1 MDRLKI
7 LFITNWYPTKE
18 EPAKAVW
25 AREHAKAV
33 KLYDDVR
40 VLHCAGSDLSLK
52 RLWRTEE
59 ESNEGLRDGIPTRR
73 VWYRPLP
80 IARLSYLVYLWSIF
94 RTFQQI
100 VKEGFRPDVIHVHV
114 YDAAGP
120 AILIGKLNHIP
131 VVVTEQFSSF
141 PRGLLGRLDLLKAWF
156 AFRWANMVLPVS
168 QALQKAIEN
177 YGLQAH
183 FQVIPNVAD
192 TALFYPPSG
201 VRVDTPPKRILY
213 VGQLVPVKG
222 VPYLL
227 QALSRL
233 SQSRQD
239 WHLDIVG
246 DGAARLEYENLAAD
260 LNLSA
265 QVAFQGLKTK
275 REVAD
280 FMRRADLFVL
290 PSLYETFSAPAI
302 EALATGTPVLATRCG
317 GPDDF
322 VTKDVGLLVAPG
334 DAEALCN
341 GLDHMLDHLHL
352 YSCTEIS
359 QYAAER
365 FSPEIVGAQLHA
377 VYNSVYYPTTSASQ
391 SRSSA

>member
-7 LFITNWYPTKE
+7 LFITNWYPTPE

-33 KLYDDVR
+33 KLYDDVH
-40 VLHCAGSDLSLK
+40 VLHCVGTDLSLK
-52 RLWRTEE
+52 SRWKTEE
-59 ESNEGLRDGIPTRR
+59 ESNEDLRDGIPTHR

-80 IARLSYLVYLWSIF
+80 IAKLSYLIYLWGIF
-94 RTFQQI
+94 RTFQLI

-114 YDAAGP
+114 YDAGGP
-120 AILIGKLNHIP
+120 AILIGRLNRIP

-141 PRGLLGRLDLLKAWF
+141 PRALLGRLDLLKARF
-156 AFRWANMVLPVS
+156 AFRWANKVLPVS

-177 YGLQAH
+177 YGLRAH
-183 FQVIPNVAD
+183 FQVVPNVAD
-192 TALFYPPSG
+192 TAIFYPPSSL
-201 VRVDTPPKRILY
+201 RTNQPPKRILY

-222 VPYLL
+222 IPYLL

-233 SQSRQD
+233 SQSRED
-239 WHLDIVG
+239 WRLDIVG
-246 DGAARLEYENLAAD
+246 DGVARAEYENLAAD
-260 LNLSA
+260 LKLSG
-265 QVAFQGLKTK
+265 QVVFQGLRTK
-275 REVAD
+275 REVAE

-322 VTKDVGLLVAPG
+322 VTKDVGMLVTPG
-334 DAEALCN
+334 DAEALCT
-341 GLDHMLDHLHL
+341 GLEYMLDHLHL
-352 YSCTEIS
+352 YRSKEIS
-359 QYAAER
+359 QYAAEQ
-365 FSPEIVGAQLHA
+365 FSPEIVGARLHA
-377 VYNSVYYPTTSASQ
+377 VYRSVRFPK
-391 SRSSA
+391 